1 MLTGVAKKKIAVWY
15 AFMTRLGGGKKRKT
29 RKKVKKAVVKE
40 LSKEKKLA
48 IYGLVAHDMK
58 KVNVIQSFASSKY
71 QR

>member
-40 LSKEKKLA
+40 LSDARKLA
-48 IYGLVAHDMK
+48 ICALVADDVQEKM
-58 KVNVIQSFASSKY
+58 
-71 QR
+71 

>member
-1 MLTGVAKKKIAVWY
+1 M
-15 AFMTRLGGGKKRKT
+15 
-29 RKKVKKAVVKE
+29 KKAVVKE

-48 IYGLVAHDMK
+48 LYGLVAHDMK